1 MDIDFL
7 ATGQVMTKEAAVQYA
22 WAEEMQRI
30 GRSRKSANLLNIHS
44 RMRSLYPAVEGS
56 EWMYLEVRR
65 RTRQL
70 YDLRL
75 KRRPEDVFRFNPPKR
90 KNGVEYLRAWLR
102 WHGFK
107 SIASEQLLPSVGEW
121 GSKWFPKDLNHY
133 FFCADILA
141 KGPSWYKGRF
151 VQAGEGRIRL
161 IDIECR
167 FVQSYWYTHNQT
179 IIKEVEDH
187 AN

>member
-1 MDIDFL
+1 M
-7 ATGQVMTKEAAVQYA
+7 
-22 WAEEMQRI
+22 
-30 GRSRKSANLLNIHS
+30 
-44 RMRSLYPAVEGS
+44 
-56 EWMYLEVRR
+56 
-65 RTRQL
+65 
-70 YDLRL
+70 
-75 KRRPEDVFRFNPPKR
+75 
-90 KNGVEYLRAWLR
+90 EYLRAWLR

-133 FFCADILA
+133 FFCADILS

-167 FVQSYWYTHNQT
+167 FVQIYWYTHNQT